1 MKFTYRYYS
10 IELLILGI
18 EYPSYPNLKKSRA
31 VTIWQIS
38 IDGKEPRIKKGT
50 KKEIIDQVK
59 KYIRQIDGDE
69 FSCPEDEDDFEYED
83 NIEDE
88 IID

>member
-1 MKFTYRYYS
+1 MKFTYRDYS
-10 IELLILGI
+10 IELLVLGI
-18 EYPSYPNLKKSRA
+18 EYSKA
-31 VTIWQIS
+31 AIIWQIS

-69 FSCPEDEDDFEYED
+69 FFCPEDEDDFEYED
-83 NIEDE
+83 DIEDE